1 MIAALLL
8 WGHALAGLAFGVLA
22 LGQAN
27 RDRGDW
33 PRSAA
38 VAALAATSLWTL
50 TVAGLE
56 AHDVANTLAMTIRDL
71 SWFVLMGL
79 LVRKDRSAG
88 VALSSVYAMAVGMV
102 IASAA
107 LALVET
113 ASIDATAR
121 AAIVNARFACRMMEA
136 IAGLVL
142 VQHLARIEQEPQ
154 WLIQPVVLVLG
165 AMWGCDLVGAA
176 LGYVGM
182 PPDSLAAA
190 RGFVLTAVAI
200 VFGVAAR
207 NNGGRPLTLS
217 RSIAMRAIGGLAL
230 VTYGV
235 ATVLLTAL
243 AGLAPLGYARIVQT
257 GIVFGSAAALM
268 TLLSTPWL
276 RAWARVMLT
285 KHLFRHRYDYR
296 TEWQRFT
303 TTIGVPGPDADPLD
317 TRIVKAT
324 ADLIDAPAGL
334 LLVAHSQGLE
344 ATAGWGWEGAGGAE
358 LGLSRYVERTQ
369 RIIELDTARGA
380 IIESEEAALLPNW
393 MLARADAWVL
403 VPLIHQ
409 TTLVGAILLARPPVD
424 RALDWEDLDLLRIVG
439 RQAASYLAED
449 RAHGALA
456 EARRF
461 DEFNRRFAFILH
473 DIKNLVSGLTLVA
486 RNAERHADNP
496 EFRTDMIATLQDSVV
511 RMNALLAKLSQHHQS
526 SAEPMQPVMMAEVAA
541 RIASAR
547 RAQHPIATE
556 GNGVAIAQPGR
567 LEQLLDHLV
576 QNAIEASGPGDV
588 VTIRTRMTGARIQ
601 IDVADTGVGMSAAFV
616 RDHLFRPF
624 ASSKPAGFG
633 IGAYEARQLAEAMG
647 GTIEVDSREG
657 EGTRFTVSLSAAP
670 AMEIA
675 A

>member
-1 MIAALLL
+1 MITALLL

-38 VAALAATSLWTL
+38 VAALATTSLWAL

-56 AHDVANTLAMTIRDL
+56 AHDIANPLAVTIRDL

-79 LVRKDRSAG
+79 LVRRDRSAG
-88 VALSSVYAMAVGMV
+88 VALASVYAMAVGMV

-113 ASIDATAR
+113 ASIDAIAL
-121 AAIVNARFACRMMEA
+121 AAIANARFACRMMEA

-142 VQHLARIEQEPQ
+142 VQHLARIEQGPL
-154 WLIQPVVLVLG
+154 WLIRPVVLVLG
-165 AMWGCDLVGAA
+165 AMWGCDLLAAA
-176 LGYVGM
+176 LGYIGV
-182 PPDSLAAA
+182 PPDSLVAV

-207 NNGGRPLTLS
+207 GNGERPLSLS
-217 RSIAMRAIGGLAL
+217 RSIAMRAIGGFAL
-230 VTYGV
+230 IIYGV
-235 ATVLLTAL
+235 ATVMLTAL
-243 AGLAPLGYARIVQT
+243 AGLAPLGYVRIAQT
-257 GIVFGSAAALM
+257 GVVFGSATGLM

-276 RAWARVMLT
+276 RAWSRVMLT

-296 TEWQRFT
+296 AEWQRFT
-303 TTIGVPGPDADPLD
+303 TTIGVPGPHADPLD
-317 TRIVKAT
+317 TRIVKAI
-324 ADLIDAPAGL
+324 ADLIDSPAGL
-334 LLVAHSQGLE
+334 LLVAHPQGLE
-344 ATAGWGWEGAGGAE
+344 AATRWRWEGTGGAE
-358 LGLSRYVERTQ
+358 SGLSRYLERTQ
-369 RIIELDTARGA
+369 RIIELDNARRA
-380 IIESEEAALLPNW
+380 LIEAEEAAVLPNW
-393 MLARADAWVL
+393 MLAREDAWAL

-409 TTLVGAILLARPPVD
+409 ATLVGAILLARPPVD

-496 EFRTDMIATLQDSVV
+496 DFRADMIATLQDSVL

-526 SAEPMQPVMMAEVAA
+526 SAEPMQPVAVAALAA
-541 RIASAR
+541 RIATAR
-547 RAQHPIATE
+547 RAQHPIVTAGE
-556 GNGVAIAQPGR
+556 GIAIAQPGR

-576 QNAIEASGPGDV
+576 QNAIEASGPADV
-588 VTIRTRMTGARIQ
+588 VTIRTRASGDRVE
-601 IDVADTGVGMSAAFV
+601 IDVVDTGVGMSATFV
-616 RDHLFRPF
+616 RDQLFRPF

-633 IGAYEARQLAEAMG
+633 IGAYEARQLAETMG
-647 GTIEVDSREG
+647 GIITVDSREG
-657 EGTRFTVSLSAAP
+657 EGTRFTVSLPAAA